1 MREGWELK
9 PLNEVCQ
16 IRPPKREAKEVLGEN
31 DFVSFVPMKVL
42 GEDEKSFNSIEN
54 KKLSEVTSS
63 YTYFKNNDVLLAK
76 ITPCFENGKLGIAK
90 NLTNEIGFGSSEF
103 IVYRALDSLH
113 PEYLY
118 YFLSQESFRI
128 IGKSQM
134 TGAVGH
140 KRIPKEFYERYK
152 IPVPPLKEQKQ
163 IVNTLDKA
171 FNQIDQ
177 AKENLEQNLHNAK
190 ELFQSKLNEVFSQR
204 GEGWVEKRLGD
215 VCSVLNGYAFKS
227 KDVIDNSNT
236 QLLRMG
242 NLYQNKLDLGRKPV
256 FYPDSFADEYSDYL
270 LKENDLIMSLT
281 GTVDKTDYG
290 YTVRIDSTE
299 VNLLLNQ
306 RIMKIDVL
314 DNNIL
319 DSRYLHSFLL
329 SPDFLE
335 KLYATANGTRQANL
349 SSRTILTLTLPMPK
363 LEIQKS
369 IVKELDKL
377 NELSNNLQTHY
388 QQKLNNLE
396 ELKKSILQKA
406 FRGEL

>member
-16 IRPPKREAKEVLGEN
+16 IRPPKREAKEVLDEN
-31 DFVSFVPMKVL
+31 DFVSFVPMKIL
-42 GEDEKSFNSIEN
+42 GEDEKSFNAIED

-128 IGKSQM
+128 VGKSQM

-163 IVNTLDKA
+163 IVSTLDKA
-171 FNQIDQ
+171 FKQIDQ
-177 AKENLEQNLHNAK
+177 AKANLEQNLHNAK

-204 GEGWVEKRLGD
+204 GEGWVEKSFDEVCQITSKLIDPKEKEYQDLLHIGAGNIESENGRLHSLKTAKEENLISGKFLFD
-215 VCSVLNGYAFKS
+215 DEMVLYSKIRPYLMKVVKCDFIGLCSADIYPLVPEK
-227 KDVIDNSNT
+227 KEIT
-236 QLLRMG
+236 QSF
-242 NLYQNKLDLGRKPV
+242 LY
-256 FYPDSFADEYSDYL
+256 YL
-270 LKENDLIMSLT
+270 L
-281 GTVDKTDYG
+281 
-290 YTVRIDSTE
+290 
-299 VNLLLNQ
+299 
-306 RIMKIDVL
+306 
-314 DNNIL
+314 
-319 DSRYLHSFLL
+319 
-329 SPDFLE
+329 
-335 KLYATANGTRQANL
+335 
-349 SSRTILTLTLPMPK
+349 
-363 LEIQKS
+363 
-369 IVKELDKL
+369 
-377 NELSNNLQTHY
+377 LSNNFTEYAIKGSARAGMPKVNRKHLFDYICYLPNIEKQDGFTKMLDILFEESLKLQTHY

-406 FRGEL
+406 FSGEL